1 MKTVL
6 TGVKPSGQVHI
17 GNYLGAMKP
26 AIEMCSRDDVAG
38 RLFVADFHSLISV
51 REPKVLTEMIYD
63 LAASWIACGLDPQ
76 KTLIY
81 RQSDIPEV
89 FELNWIL
96 SCMAPKGLLNRA
108 HAYKALVDKN
118 QQSDNHDQDDGVSMG
133 LFNYPV
139 LQAADIL
146 LFSADEVPVGE
157 DQKQHVEIA
166 RDIAD
171 KFNRA
176 YGDIIKVPNMDVKK
190 AVTIMGIDGR
200 KMSKSYDNHLPIF
213 MEPKKL
219 RKRVMKIVTDSSA
232 PEDPKDPNDSLLF
245 DYYTHFATA
254 EQLEVMRKKYAEGI
268 GWGYVKQ
275 DLFDAID
282 AYFEK
287 PRQKYN

>member
-26 AIEMCSRDDVAG
+26 AIEMCAHADVNG
-38 RLFVADFHSLISV
+38 RLFVADYHSLTSV
-51 REPKVLTEMIYD
+51 RDPSALSEMIYD
-63 LAASWIACGLDPQ
+63 LAASWIACGLDPDQ
-76 KTLIY
+76 TLIY

-96 SCMAPKGLLNRA
+96 SCVAPKGLLNRA
-108 HAYKALVDKN
+108 HAYKAIVEKN
-118 QQSDNHDQDDGVSMG
+118 EASGNHDQDDGVSMG

-166 RDIAD
+166 RDIAE

-176 YGDIIKVPNMDVKK
+176 YGEIIKVPNMDVKK
-190 AVTIMGIDGR
+190 AITITGIDGR
-200 KMSKSYDNHLPIF
+200 KMSKSYDNHLPV
-213 MEPKKL
+213 L
-219 RKRVMKIVTDSSA
+219 WSQRSCA
-232 PEDPKDPNDSLLF
+232 N
-245 DYYTHFATA
+245 A
-254 EQLEVMRKKYAEGI
+254 
-268 GWGYVKQ
+268 
-275 DLFDAID
+275 
-282 AYFEK
+282 
-287 PRQKYN
+287 